1 MFLGHY
7 GLAFATKRV
16 APRASLGTFAF
27 AAQLLDE
34 LWPIFLLVGVERVR
48 VVPGLM
54 AANPL
59 DFEYYPFSH
68 SLVAAAVWSVLVGGI
83 YYAKRRDRRS
93 ATIVGLLVLSHW
105 ILDVPMHQPDL
116 PLWPGS
122 TMRIGLGAWRSIPL
136 TIVLELAVFG
146 LGLVVYLRTT
156 RARDRIGSWA
166 LWTMVAVLLLIF
178 LSGFTSPPPSTQRAI
193 ALGALGLWLFVPW
206 GYWIDRHRELTE
218 PGSALRES
226 LPGAAADA
234 RRSPSSHK
242 A

>member
-7 GLAFATKRV
+7 GLAFAAKRA

-34 LWPIFLLVGVERVR
+34 LWPIFLLVGLERVR

-59 DFEYYPFSH
+59 DFEYYPYSH
-68 SLVAAAVWSVLVGGI
+68 SLAGAIAWSIVVGGI
-83 YYAKRRDRRS
+83 YYAMRRDRRN

-116 PLWPGS
+116 PLWQGS
-122 TMRIGLGAWRSIPL
+122 ALRVGLGAWRSIPL
-136 TIVLELAVFG
+136 TIVLEIAVFG
-146 LGLVVYLRTT
+146 FGLLVYIRTT

-166 LWTMVAVLLLIF
+166 LWTMVAALLLIF
-178 LSGFTSPPPSTQRAI
+178 ISGFTSPPPSTARAI

-206 GYWIDRHRELTE
+206 GYWIDQHRELTE
-218 PGSALRES
+218 PGSALRE
-226 LPGAAADA
+226 LPRRADA
-234 RRSPSSHK
+234 DAPRSPSSRGS
-242 A
+242 

>member
-7 GLAFATKRV
+7 GLAFAAKRV
-16 APRASLGTFAF
+16 APRTSLGTFAL

-34 LWPIFLLVGVERVR
+34 IWPIFVLAGLERVR

-59 DFEYYPFSH
+59 DFEYYPYSH
-68 SLVAAAVWSVLVGGI
+68 SLAGALVWSVLLGAI
-83 YYAKRRDRRS
+83 YYAMRRDRGS
-93 ATIVGLLVLSHW
+93 AGIVALLVLSHW
-105 ILDVPMHQPDL
+105 ILAVPMHRPDL

-122 TMRIGLGAWRSIPL
+122 ATRIGLGAWRSIPL

-146 LGLVVYLRTT
+146 FGLVVYLRTT

-166 LWTMVAVLLLIF
+166 LWAMVAVLLLIF
-178 LSGFTSPPPSTQRAI
+178 ASGFTASAPPDGRAV

-218 PGSALRES
+218 RGSARHGS
-226 LPGAAADA
+226 TRRSAADA
-234 RRSPSSHK
+234 PRSPSSRVS
-242 A
+242 